1 MARKFEEAIERL
13 RKAQEQI
20 ILDTTETL
28 GRATRAQAELVSQ
41 ATDMMTRGYV
51 GIINGT
57 TGAIMQSYAGFLD
70 GFSRALERMPNKTAK
85 KTRHRKTGGKRK

>member
-20 ILDTTETL
+20 LVETTETL
-28 GRATRAQAELVSQ
+28 GRAIKAQAEFVFQ
-41 ATDMMTRGYV
+41 ATDLMTRGYV
-51 GIINGT
+51 GVINGT

-70 GFSRALERMPNKTAK
+70 GFSRALERVPNKTAK
-85 KTRHRKTGGKRK
+85 KARHRKTGGKRK